1 MKLNCPTPAGFAV
14 SGRVPKYRTGDLHPM
29 PGTVRQAPL
38 AQDGGGVPS
47 LD

>member
-1 MKLNCPTPAGFAV
+1 MNCLTLAGIAIP
-14 SGRVPKYRTGDLHPM
+14 GRVPKYRTGDLHPM
-29 PGTVRQAPL
+29 PGTVRQTPL